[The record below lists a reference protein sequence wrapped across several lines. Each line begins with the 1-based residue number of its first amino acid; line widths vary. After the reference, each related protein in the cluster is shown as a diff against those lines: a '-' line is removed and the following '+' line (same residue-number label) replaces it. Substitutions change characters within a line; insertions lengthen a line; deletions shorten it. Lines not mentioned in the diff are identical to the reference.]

1 MNDKVYTA
9 PSRTWTNQLYAIF
22 THHPMLPY
30 LLPSLAAFCTA
41 GLTFFSG
48 FGLGTLLLPV
58 FALFFPLEAAI
69 GLTAVVHLTNNL
81 FKLALLGKYA
91 DTAVVLRFGLPAL
104 LAAALG
110 AAVLLKLS
118 HLPPLAAYQLIGHTL
133 HVAPVKLVVAMLMAG
148 FALLELHP
156 ALSRLTLP
164 PRWLPLGGVLSGFFG
179 GLSGHQGALR
189 SVFLL
194 KCGLTKEG
202 FISTGVVIAC
212 LVDVSR
218 LVVYAEGFPH
228 HLIRE
233 NAGPLLAAMTA
244 ALLGSITGRR
254 LLTKVTM
261 RFVQVT
267 VAALLFLVALGLASG
282 LI

>member
-1 MNDKVYTA
+1 
-9 PSRTWTNQLYAIF
+9 
-22 THHPMLPY
+22 MLPF
-30 LLPSLAAFCTA
+30 LLPALAAFITA

-58 FALFFPLEAAI
+58 FALFFPLEVAI
-69 GLTAVVHLTNNL
+69 GLTAVVHLANNL

-91 DTAVVLRFGLPAL
+91 DYAIVLRFGLPAL
-104 LAAALG
+104 VAAFLGAAAL
-110 AAVLLKLS
+110 LWLS
-118 HLPPLAAYQLIGHTL
+118 HLTPLTSYQLFGLTFQ
-133 HVAPVKLVVAMLMAG
+133 VAPVKLVVAILMVL
-148 FALLELHP
+148 FALFEVHP
-156 ALSRLTLP
+156 TLSQLTLS
-164 PRWLPLGGVLSGFFG
+164 PRWLPLGGALSGFFG

-189 SVFLL
+189 SAFLL

-212 LVDVSR
+212 LVDVTR
-218 LVVYAEGFPH
+218 LTVYAGGFPPS
-228 HLIRE
+228 LLQD

-244 ALLGSITGRR
+244 ALLGSFLGSR

-261 RFVQVT
+261 RFMQYT
-267 VAALLFLVALGLASG
+267 VASLLLLVALGLGSG